1 MRKKTKNESN
11 ENRQIGGVV
20 LRKFSERDIVKILK
34 NNVYKLVRSGKG
46 IHTIW
51 SNGINVITLPA
62 LYKLHSVVVLRLI
75 KENNLL
81 V

>member
-1 MRKKTKNESN
+1 
-11 ENRQIGGVV
+11 
-20 LRKFSERDIVKILK
+20 
-34 NNVYKLVRSGKG
+34 VRSGKG